1 MVPMPGVKHP
11 RGTQVRLEL
20 ISWDELDLT
29 VQARVL
35 EVSVVSESISDD
47 MDEESETDVQ
57 TGMPELS
64 ETSVDSAAVEA
75 VPQITAPP
83 NPE

>member
-1 MVPMPGVKHP
+1 MPGVKHP

-35 EVSVVSESISDD
+35 EVSVISDVISDD
-47 MDEESETDVQ
+47 MDEESEPGVQ
-57 TGMPELS
+57 NEMPELS
-64 ETSVDSAAVEA
+64 EISGESAAIETA
-75 VPQITAPP
+75 EPQITAPP